1 MEEENENGESK
12 PSVIRIILMLVQRF
26 SEWVKDEND
35 TIQSDSDHFVFESL
49 PIYEETKEDEL
60 KKQKNSFKR
69 KVAANYW

>member
-1 MEEENENGESK
+1 
-12 PSVIRIILMLVQRF
+12 
-26 SEWVKDEND
+26 VKDEND

-69 KVAANYW
+69 KVAANY